1 MAGDFDDSVV
11 TRAEERA
18 QRAQVEHLRVQLK
31 GLREQIETITEAEWD
46 SGKFASHRWNRLV
59 ACGFLLDD
67 ADYALAS
74 ILRVMD
80 QMDRA

>member
-1 MAGDFDDSVV
+1 MAGDFDESAPTVNEQ
-11 TRAEERA
+11 RAEAED
-18 QRAQVEHLRVQLK
+18 LRRQLK
-31 GLREQIETITEAEWD
+31 ALRERIETITEAEWD

-59 ACGFLLDD
+59 SCGLSLDD
-67 ADYALAS
+67 ADDALAS